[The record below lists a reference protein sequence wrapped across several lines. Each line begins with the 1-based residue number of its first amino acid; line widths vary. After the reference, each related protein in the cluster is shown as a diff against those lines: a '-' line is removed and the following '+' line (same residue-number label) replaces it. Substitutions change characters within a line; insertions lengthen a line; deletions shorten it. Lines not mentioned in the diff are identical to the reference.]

1 VQAQEIWTSKSSS
14 LQSTSRFIGKAPEKL
29 GGFSIYDGSMIKD
42 PFDAASLARDAAI
55 ADSGARVGELISIEH
70 EEAEIATYLFVST
83 LPGYQGW
90 RWAVTVSKIE
100 EDAPTVCD
108 VVLLPGPDSLLAPKW
123 IPYGE
128 RLQKGDVGVGD
139 IVPTELDD
147 ARLTPGYALL
157 PNDEDLDLL
166 TPELLWENGI
176 GRARVLSIEGRDQ
189 ASKRWYEG
197 EHGPDA
203 EIAKAAPLPC
213 HSCGFFIPIAGSL
226 RQAFGVCANG
236 ISPEDGRVVSVDH
249 GCGAHSEV
257 LV

>member
-1 VQAQEIWTSKSSS
+1 MTKDRFQA
-14 LQSTSRFIGKAPEKL
+14 EKL
-29 GGFSIYDGSMIKD
+29 AK
-42 PFDAASLARDAAI
+42 DAAI
-55 ADSGARVGELISIEH
+55 ADSGDASRVGTLLDVEIIDEKS
-70 EEAEIATYLFVST
+70 AEGIATYLFESS
-83 LPGYQGW
+83 LPGYRGW
-90 RWAVTVSKIE
+90 RWAVTVSKVG
-100 EDAPTVCD
+100 EDLPTVCD
-108 VVLLPGPDSLLAPKW
+108 VVLLPGPESLLAPKW

-139 IVPTELDD
+139 IVPTEIDD
-147 ARLTPGYALL
+147 SRLTPGYAALL
-157 PNDEDLDLL
+157 GDEDLDLMGL
-166 TPELLWENGI
+166 DLLWENGI

-197 EHGPDA
+197 ENGPNA

>member
-1 VQAQEIWTSKSSS
+1 MSTDRF
-14 LQSTSRFIGKAPEKL
+14 QSERV
-29 GGFSIYDGSMIKD
+29 
-42 PFDAASLARDAAI
+42 AREAAI
-55 ADSGARVGELISIEH
+55 ADAGDAARVGALIDVEIN
-70 EEAEIATYLFVST
+70 EEASGDGIATYLFESS
-83 LPGYQGW
+83 LAGYRGW
-90 RWAVTVSKIE
+90 RWAVTVSKVG
-100 EDAPTVCD
+100 DDLATVCD
-108 VVLLPGPDSLLAPKW
+108 VVLLPGPGSLLAPKW

-139 IVPTELDD
+139 IVPTEIDD
-147 ARLTPGYALL
+147 TRLTPGFAAL

-166 TPELLWENGI
+166 GLDLLWENGI

-197 EHGPDA
+197 ENGPSA

-236 ISPEDGRVVSVDH
+236 ISPEDGRVVSIDH
-249 GCGAHSEV
+249 GCGAHSEI